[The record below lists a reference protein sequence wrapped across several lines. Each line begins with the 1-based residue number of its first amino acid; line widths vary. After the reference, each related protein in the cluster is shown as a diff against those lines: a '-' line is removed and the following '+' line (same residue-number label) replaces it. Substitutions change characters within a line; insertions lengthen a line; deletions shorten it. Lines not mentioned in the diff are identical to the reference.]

1 MSFNIAIRGLDAVSA
16 QLDTISNNIANADT
30 VGYKSGRENF
40 AALYVNG
47 KGNGVLDQGV
57 QQSLSTNGSVING
70 ASNLDLAIS
79 GKGFFALQDT
89 AGNQKFSRAGYVQ
102 VDKDGY
108 LVNNA
113 GLKYQGYPAGKTT
126 GAVSSILI
134 PPTRDDNTSNTTS
147 SGVNLDGEGK
157 AQATLSGVNL
167 DEKGNVQATYTNGE
181 TITVGQVALAS
192 FANMDQLV
200 PEDGTLWRAT
210 QGSGA
215 PQFGVAQTG
224 VLGSLHNGSLES
236 SNVNL
241 TSELVNLMSAQ
252 RNYQANTKVIS
263 TDSSMFTALFQA
275 I

>member
-40 AALYVNG
+40 SALYVNG

-70 ASNLDLAIS
+70 SSSLDLAIS
-79 GKGFFALQDT
+79 GKGFFALEDT
-89 AGNQKFSRAGYVQ
+89 NGSQKFTRAGYVQ

-113 GLKYQGYPAGKTT
+113 GLQYQGYLVDKGTGKTITT
-126 GAVSSILI
+126 GGVSSINI
-134 PPTRDDNTSNTTS
+134 PPTSETPATES
-147 SGVNLDGEGK
+147 SG
-157 AQATLSGVNL
+157 TLSAVNL
-167 DEKGNVQATYTNGE
+167 DEKGNVQATYSNGV
-181 TITVGQVALAS
+181 TTTVGQVVLAS

-210 QGSGA
+210 EGSGT

-236 SNVNL
+236 SNVDL

>member
-79 GKGFFALQDT
+79 GEGFFALQDT
-89 AGNQKFSRAGYVQ
+89 NGSQKFSRAGYVQ

-113 GLKYQGYPAGKTT
+113 GLKYQGYPVGTTT
-126 GAVSSILI
+126 GAVSSIVI
-134 PPTRDDNTSNTTS
+134 PPTRN
-147 SGVNLDGEGK
+147 EG
-157 AQATLSGVNL
+157 TLSGVNL
-167 DEKGNVQATYTNGE
+167 DEKGNVQATYSNGE
-181 TITVGQVALAS
+181 TATVGQVALAS

-241 TSELVNLMSAQ
+241 TSELVSLMSAQ

>member
-40 AALYVNG
+40 SALYVNG

-70 ASNLDLAIS
+70 SSSLDLAIS
-79 GKGFFALQDT
+79 GKGFFALKDT
-89 AGNQKFSRAGYVQ
+89 NGSQKFTRAGYVQ

-113 GLKYQGYPAGKTT
+113 GLQYQGYPVGTTT
-126 GAVSSILI
+126 GAVSSIKI
-134 PPTRDDNTSNTTS
+134 PQTSQ
-147 SGVNLDGEGK
+147 G
-157 AQATLSGVNL
+157 ATLSGVNL
-167 DEKGNVQATYTNGE
+167 DEKGNVQATYSNGE
-181 TITVGQVALAS
+181 TTTVGQVVLAS

-210 QGSGA
+210 EGSGT

-236 SNVNL
+236 SNVDL